1 MKNKTGTFIGFAFGM
16 AGFLFLFK
24 ILFLVNIPPEDEV
37 PPGVVMFVAVL
48 SGFLFA
54 YLGHVLQGFLEK
66 KKINQ
71 S

>member
-1 MKNKTGTFIGFAFGM
+1 MKNKTGTFIGFVVGM

-37 PPGVVMFVAVL
+37 PPGVVMFVAIL

-54 YLGHVLQGFLEK
+54 YIGHTIQNVIAK
-66 KKINQ
+66 KRMD